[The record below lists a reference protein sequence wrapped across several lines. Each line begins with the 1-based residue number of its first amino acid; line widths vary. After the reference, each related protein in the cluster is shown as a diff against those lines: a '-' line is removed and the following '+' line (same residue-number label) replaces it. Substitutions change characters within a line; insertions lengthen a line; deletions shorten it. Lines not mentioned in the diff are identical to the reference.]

1 MVSATLTEILTL
13 EEVAAYLRLAP
24 EVVERQATQRQIPG
38 RKIENE
44 WRFLKSAIN
53 DWLSTS
59 TPQTTLLQQV
69 GALAHDET
77 LAQLRDSIYR
87 DRGRPEVDETEDA

>member
-1 MVSATLTEILTL
+1 MATVTLTEVLTL
-13 EEVAAYLRLAP
+13 DEAAAYLRLAS
-24 EVVERQATQRQIPG
+24 EVVERQATQGQIPG

-53 DWLSTS
+53 DWLSTPTHHS
-59 TPQTTLLQQV
+59 TLLQQV

-77 LAQLRDSIYR
+77 LAELRASIYR

>member
-1 MVSATLTEILTL
+1 MTTATFTEVFTL

-24 EVVERQATQRQIPG
+24 EIVERQATQGQLPG
-38 RKIENE
+38 RKIETE

-53 DWLSTS
+53 DWLSTPTNHS
-59 TPQTTLLQQV
+59 TLLQQI

-77 LAQLRDSIYR
+77 LAELRDSIYR
-87 DRGRPEVDETEDA
+87 DRGRLEVGEAEDA

>member
-1 MVSATLTEILTL
+1 MVIATLTEVLTL

-24 EVVERQATQRQIPG
+24 EVVERQATQGHIPG
-38 RKIENE
+38 RKIETE

-53 DWLSTS
+53 DWLSTP
-59 TPQTTLLQQV
+59 THQATLIQQV

-77 LAQLRDSIYR
+77 LAELRASIYH
-87 DRGRPEVDETEDA
+87 DRGRPEVDEAQDA